1 MQLLPPQSIDPNVPA
16 QIPADQLQDFKGFLD
31 VVLDTVVGGAA
42 PDVLTLG
49 HQLWGGLAA
58 IVVAWSG
65 LKIAFS
71 GTFEPWSLVRVVLGI
86 AIPRTLLHYYSVPIP
101 GVGFTFPAMVA
112 AGGIWLQNLFI
123 SDVVSVGYTEMTAL
137 VQAFAARL
145 GAAWSGGSL
154 MTLVTEGVSVFFS
167 SLVALMMGVPLVLGL
182 VALFCLTYAQ
192 VIWAQVALAIV
203 ILLGPVFIPWLLFEP
218 LAFLFW
224 GWFRTLMVYTL
235 YGVVAG
241 AILRVF
247 MGVGMGYVTTYTG
260 ALMGTGSSDPAE
272 LGLWVVVLL
281 PLVVSGLMAGM
292 KVGELAAM
300 LVSGSGSVGSGI
312 HGARGARRRTPQRCR
327 EPGPPPNPRRLKE
340 TSMNREHDAGREYA
354 EIWGETVE
362 ANRKLRTLAM
372 ILAAACLALG
382 VLLLR
387 VATVEPPRPIV
398 VRVDEVGR
406 AEAVA
411 YEAATAQADPLDPT
425 TKYFLNRFI
434 SDFYSRRQAT
444 VEEHWT
450 RSLRFLSTELAN
462 AAFTRDGAEVA
473 AMAAGTS
480 DTELQVEQV
489 VLRIHPAPE
498 APHGA
503 TADFDLVHLRQG
515 QETLRERWSITLRFT
530 FLTVIPSEL
539 VVYNPMGILITYL
552 QADRA
557 LVTEP
562 PR

>member
-1 MQLLPPQSIDPNVPA
+1 
-16 QIPADQLQDFKGFLD
+16 
-31 VVLDTVVGGAA
+31 
-42 PDVLTLG
+42 
-49 HQLWGGLAA
+49 
-58 IVVAWSG
+58 
-65 LKIAFS
+65 
-71 GTFEPWSLVRVVLGI
+71 
-86 AIPRTLLHYYSVPIP
+86 
-101 GVGFTFPAMVA
+101 
-112 AGGIWLQNLFI
+112 
-123 SDVVSVGYTEMTAL
+123 
-137 VQAFAARL
+137 
-145 GAAWSGGSL
+145 
-154 MTLVTEGVSVFFS
+154 
-167 SLVALMMGVPLVLGL
+167 
-182 VALFCLTYAQ
+182 
-192 VIWAQVALAIV
+192 
-203 ILLGPVFIPWLLFEP
+203 
-218 LAFLFW
+218 
-224 GWFRTLMVYTL
+224 
-235 YGVVAG
+235 
-241 AILRVF
+241 
-247 MGVGMGYVTTYTG
+247 
-260 ALMGTGSSDPAE
+260 
-272 LGLWVVVLL
+272 
-281 PLVVSGLMAGM
+281 
-292 KVGELAAM
+292 
-300 LVSGSGSVGSGI
+300 
-312 HGARGARRRTPQRCR
+312 
-327 EPGPPPNPRRLKE
+327 
-340 TSMNREHDAGREYA
+340 MNREHDAGREYA

-362 ANRKLRTLAM
+362 ANRKLRTLST

-473 AMAAGTS
+473 AMAAGTA
-480 DTELQVEQV
+480 DTEHQVEQV

-515 QETLRERWSITLRFT
+515 QETLRERWSITVRFT
-530 FLTVIPSEL
+530 FLSVIPSEL

-557 LVTEP
+557 LVTEAAAGDHP
-562 PR
+562 SRRDARQALKPFGWTGRQAEWIALACLHSGVFTRAQLSAYLRIDRWQALRFVRAMSERRLAADETLEGRKVCRICGRGIYRALGAEDLRHRRTASDEVLLRRLLSLDYVLEHTGLSWLPDRAGEGRRVRGARHRTPDPALAALPRSRR

>member
-1 MQLLPPQSIDPNVPA
+1 
-16 QIPADQLQDFKGFLD
+16 
-31 VVLDTVVGGAA
+31 
-42 PDVLTLG
+42 
-49 HQLWGGLAA
+49 
-58 IVVAWSG
+58 
-65 LKIAFS
+65 
-71 GTFEPWSLVRVVLGI
+71 
-86 AIPRTLLHYYSVPIP
+86 
-101 GVGFTFPAMVA
+101 
-112 AGGIWLQNLFI
+112 
-123 SDVVSVGYTEMTAL
+123 
-137 VQAFAARL
+137 
-145 GAAWSGGSL
+145 
-154 MTLVTEGVSVFFS
+154 
-167 SLVALMMGVPLVLGL
+167 
-182 VALFCLTYAQ
+182 
-192 VIWAQVALAIV
+192 
-203 ILLGPVFIPWLLFEP
+203 
-218 LAFLFW
+218 
-224 GWFRTLMVYTL
+224 
-235 YGVVAG
+235 
-241 AILRVF
+241 
-247 MGVGMGYVTTYTG
+247 
-260 ALMGTGSSDPAE
+260 
-272 LGLWVVVLL
+272 
-281 PLVVSGLMAGM
+281 
-292 KVGELAAM
+292 
-300 LVSGSGSVGSGI
+300 
-312 HGARGARRRTPQRCR
+312 
-327 EPGPPPNPRRLKE
+327 
-340 TSMNREHDAGREYA
+340 MNREHDAGREYA

-372 ILAAACLALG
+372 ILAAACLALA

-434 SDFYSRRQAT
+434 ADFYSRRQAT

-473 AMAAGTS
+473 AMAAGTA
-480 DTELQVEQV
+480 DTEHQVEQV

-515 QETLRERWSITLRFT
+515 QETRRERWSITLRFT

-557 LVTEP
+557 LVTEAQDDRP
-562 PR
+562 SRRAREGARAVRLDGTARRSGSPWSVSTAACSPETRSPTGSGSTAAPRAGSSGTFWTRGWRPWTGLRAGGSAGSPRAQSIGRSEPRISATAGSRRPRCSFAACSRSTT